1 MQLPVFAICGLEGR
15 EKEDVGY
22 GVPCPEL
29 WGNLM
34 LGWEREEGRTLGPAE
49 GPNSSHP
56 WDLWNLTHLEAEGA
70 GAGRCKLCAWVHI
83 RRACRQ
89 MWKSRTQERSW
100 GQGGQFQRRGGEAG
114 LELPGTVCGWWSLHE
129 LGG

>member
-1 MQLPVFAICGLEGR
+1 MHLPVFAICGLEGR

-22 GVPCPEL
+22 GVRCPEL

-56 WDLWNLTHLEAEGA
+56 WDLWNLTHL
-70 GAGRCKLCAWVHI
+70 AGRGSW
-83 RRACRQ
+83 
-89 MWKSRTQERSW
+89 SRKMQVVCVGPHQE
-100 GQGGQFQRRGGEAG
+100 
-114 LELPGTVCGWWSLHE
+114 SLQANVE
-129 LGG
+129 E